1 MATQG
6 IVSVREHEKVVMKVV
21 AGTDGYNAPKV
32 AARLKQEWPVSPE
45 RAYDIAVEEVFG
57 TTHDLVVLTLGKA
70 VFKGDEELDPRYA
83 ATFSNPNFNPRWEQG
98 IADHV
103 EIVDL

>member
-6 IVSVREHEKVVMKVV
+6 IVSVRERDEVVMKVV
-21 AGTDGYNAPKV
+21 AGSDGYNAPQV
-32 AARLKQEWPVSPE
+32 AARLQQEWPIDAE

-57 TTHDLVVLTLGKA
+57 TTHNLVVLTLGKA

-83 ATFSNPNFNPRWEQG
+83 ATFSDPNFNPRWEQG
-98 IADHV
+98 IADYV
-103 EIVDL
+103 EIVDV